1 MASNLEIAKR
11 GYELFQQGD
20 IPTLVNDLIDDGC
33 TWITP
38 GPTDKLPWAGRF
50 KGKQEIAGFFAKVA
64 ENIDFSEF
72 APREMIEQ
80 GDTVVVLGSS
90 SGRTKKTGKVSKNEW
105 AHVLKYSQGK
115 LVFFQEYYDTAA
127 EVAAMS

>member
-1 MASNLEIAKR
+1 MASNLEIAKN

-33 TWITP
+33 TWMMR
-38 GPTDKLPWAGRF
+38 GPRDKLPWAGRF
-50 KGKQEIAGFFAKVA
+50 QGKQQIAGFFAKVA
-64 ENIDFSEF
+64 ENIEFSEF

-90 SGRTKKTGKVSKNEW
+90 SGQMKKTARSARTNGP
-105 AHVLKYSQGK
+105 
-115 LVFFQEYYDTAA
+115 
-127 EVAAMS
+127 MC